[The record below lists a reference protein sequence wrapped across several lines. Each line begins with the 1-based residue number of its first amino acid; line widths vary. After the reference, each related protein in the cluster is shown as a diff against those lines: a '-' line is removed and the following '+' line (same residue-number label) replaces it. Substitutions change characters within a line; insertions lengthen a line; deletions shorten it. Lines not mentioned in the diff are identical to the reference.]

1 MTTLEGPILS
11 TTVSIVPAL
20 TNRDPEPLKR
30 TLKELTAETEDLACK
45 YAILNEFH
53 KVKREHKDMRQRYEK
68 MQAAVLR
75 LENQE

>member
-1 MTTLEGPILS
+1 MTTLDRAILS
-11 TTVSIVPAL
+11 TTVSTVPAL
-20 TNRDPEPLKR
+20 TNLDPEPLKR
-30 TLKELTAETEDLACK
+30 KLKELTAETEDLACK
-45 YAILNEFH
+45 YAMLNEFH